1 MNFIKKI
8 NSIINIGFLSP
19 RFTPSSSP
27 ALPDAP
33 DALSASPPF
42 AVFFRLFIILSA
54 LFIVTGPA
62 AITDIN
68 HANAA
73 GRPDSKN
80 IAVTFELKPE
90 LSANEGEITLGDI
103 CLIKISPGFKIDADK
118 VSEIKMGFTPA
129 PLVKRRIHKFEV
141 DNIIGQKLEFPNG
154 CTYLITGSD
163 YCVINTFAGG
173 ETKRNSKNYH
183 TSNSHDTNKQLKID
197 LEKKISALFI
207 ERYFEKYKLGP
218 NDKIISTIT
227 FGLNRAAINR
237 ILSYNELKID
247 MLSYKASAATIAV
260 KYEAELIAKLYAKI
274 IRKTTTAVAA
284 EKIPKN
290 SIIDINKIKT
300 SEIEIIAEK
309 YHELFLIDDAIED
322 NEELSRAAK
331 NNLEFS
337 KNITAGEIIKKSFL
351 KKKLLVKAGQIVDLY
366 IKTNR
371 ASMSISASASKSGGA
386 GDIIEVINLK
396 TRKKY
401 QAVIVDEGLAEAIS
415 E

>member
-8 NSIINIGFLSP
+8 NSIINIGFSFP
-19 RFTPSSSP
+19 SFTPASILAVLP
-27 ALPDAP
+27 ALP
-33 DALSASPPF
+33 SV
-42 AVFFRLFIILSA
+42 AVSFRLFIILSA
-54 LFIVTGPA
+54 LSIITGLA
-62 AITDIN
+62 AITGIN
-68 HANAA
+68 PADAA
-73 GRPDSKN
+73 GRAAAGN
-80 IAVTFELKPE
+80 IAVTLELKPK

-118 VSEIKMGFTPA
+118 TGRIKMGFAPA
-129 PLVKRRIHKFEV
+129 PLVERRIYKFEV
-141 DNIIGQKLEFPNG
+141 DNIIRQKLEFPDG

-163 YCVINTFAGG
+163 YCVINAFAGG
-173 ETKRNSKNYH
+173 ETRRSAKNYNA
-183 TSNSHDTNKQLKID
+183 SDSLDLNKQLKIN

-207 ERYFEKYKLGP
+207 ERYADKYKLGP
-218 NDKIISTIT
+218 GDKIISTIT
-227 FGLNRAAINR
+227 FGLNRAAVKR
-237 ILSYNELKID
+237 ISSYDELKID
-247 MLSYKASAATIAV
+247 MLGYKASAATVAV

-274 IRKTTTAVAA
+274 IRKTTAAVAA

-309 YHELFLIDDAIED
+309 YHELFLINDIPEA
-322 NEELSRAAK
+322 NEELVRAAE

-337 KNITAGEIIKKSFL
+337 KNIAAGEVIKKSFL

-366 IKTNR
+366 IKTSR
-371 ASMSISASASKSGGA
+371 SSMSISASASKGGGA

-401 QAVIVDEGLAEAIS
+401 KAVIVDEGAVES
-415 E
+415 VDKY